1 MILLRSRVLQVL
13 IETQQEPNLNQNV
26 QIDLEGIIAQI
37 TLLILSHVVVA
48 IIVLLIVLLKPFV
61 LQVVIVMKS
70 QTITQN
76 DLRHFIVLKELTSIL
91 NVLNIIIAQQVV
103 QLQLLVQ
110 QVL

>member
-1 MILLRSRVLQVL
+1 
-13 IETQQEPNLNQNV
+13 
-26 QIDLEGIIAQI
+26 
-37 TLLILSHVVVA
+37 
-48 IIVLLIVLLKPFV
+48 
-61 LQVVIVMKS
+61 MKS

>member
-61 LQVVIVMKS
+61 LQVVIAMKS

-103 QLQLLVQ
+103 QLQLHVQ